1 MSHETLN
8 VGVAYGND
16 LLDEAPDLITVIT
29 PTHNR
34 PYLLHRTLQSL
45 IAQTFSD
52 FKVIVIADSG
62 LYLPPF
68 QELGALAGRS
78 IYIQRD
84 DGRGAGPAVS
94 RNIGLDLVT
103 TPYLMFLD
111 DDDTVEPTHLE
122 SVARVLMASQPPI
135 LVTDFKVLEEDRN
148 QTPPT
153 RLQTVS
159 VSLAHATA
167 EQILVRN
174 MVPNSCIIYRFDL
187 VKDLRFDTSMSRYED
202 WNFLLEV
209 LKRSKFQ
216 HAPIDTVVIHKSYR
230 DGEANLRRSNS
241 QEDKVLGSTLEI
253 YRRHPPPNQSILEAR
268 QSLLASVGYSYQV

>member
-1 MSHETLN
+1 M
-8 VGVAYGND
+8 
-16 LLDEAPDLITVIT
+16 ITVIT

-45 IAQTFSD
+45 IAQTYSD

-62 LYLPPF
+62 LYLPPIHD
-68 QELGALAGRS
+68 LGALAGRS

-94 RNIGLDLVT
+94 RNMGLDLVT

-111 DDDTVEPTHLE
+111 DDDTFEPTHLE
-122 SVARVLMASQPPI
+122 AVARVLMESQPPI
-135 LVTDFKVLEEDRN
+135 LITDFKVAEEDRN

-167 EQILVRN
+167 DQILVRN
-174 MVPNSCIIYRFDL
+174 TVPNSCIIYRSDL
-187 VKDLRFDTSMSRYED
+187 INDLRFDASMGRYED
-202 WNFLLEV
+202 WNFLLDV
-209 LKRSKFQ
+209 LKRSRFQ

-241 QEDKVLGSTLEI
+241 QEDKVLGSTLEV

-268 QSLLASVGYSYQV
+268 KSLLASVGYTYQG